1 MVTKAELDAV
11 MKKLDITV
19 ADELPGQRG
28 GWFYSIAGME
38 SGLFRGKAD
47 AVMAGLK
54 AAEEL
59 DRLVKQFK

>member
-1 MVTKAELDAV
+1 MVTKKELDAL
-11 MKKLDITV
+11 MAKLDLTV

-28 GWFYSIAGME
+28 GWFYSVAGME
-38 SGLFRGKAD
+38 SGLFPGKAD

-59 DRLVKQFK
+59 ERLVGQFK